1 MLASGRIGQDVDCMT
16 EHANERLRRRWLR
29 IVRRPVA
36 TRVVSATIGVMRWTT
51 TTALMAAAITAA
63 ALAAPV
69 NAEPLDASVTRI
81 AYAGPGITNGVAVG
95 IGGVWVMDS
104 VDNVVTGLDLTTDEV
119 VGTISVPGGVEVAAG
134 EGAVWVGAEAL
145 GLSRIDP
152 ETMSVDGTVDG
163 RTLATDADAVITG
176 AGSVW
181 VASNFDPEVVR
192 IDPETLEVQDTYDVG
207 DGTFAL
213 AIGMGAVWATHLE
226 RGTISRIDTESGD
239 VTTIPKSKL
248 VTPATIAVGAGGVWT
263 EGPLDGLCRL
273 PAAGKRAT
281 CITLP
286 GDVTGLATE
295 GGTVWVSSEDGKVF
309 EVDGRSKKP
318 KLTGTIRTDGR
329 SLGDIAVG
337 AGSVWIVDQV
347 SKASS
352 IFKIQR

>member
-1 MLASGRIGQDVDCMT
+1 MT
-16 EHANERLRRRWLR
+16 EQTDERLIRRWLR

-36 TRVVSATIGVMRWTT
+36 TRVLIATTGAMRWTT
-51 TTALMAAAITAA
+51 TTALMAAAITAV

-69 NAEPLDASVTRI
+69 NAGPLDASVTRI
-81 AYAGPGITNGVAVG
+81 AYAGTGTTNRVAVG
-95 IGGVWVMDS
+95 MGGVWVMDW
-104 VDNVVTGLDLTTDEV
+104 VDNVVTRLDPTTDEV
-119 VGTISVPGGVEVAAG
+119 VGTISVPDGVDVAAG
-134 EGAVWVGAEAL
+134 EGAVWVSAETS
-145 GLSRIDP
+145 GLIRIDP
-152 ETMSVDGTVDG
+152 ETMAVDGTMDG
-163 RTLATDADAVITG
+163 RTLATDSDAVIIDADAVITG

-226 RGTISRIDTESGD
+226 RGTISRIDTKSGD
-239 VTTIPKSKL
+239 VTTIPKNSL

-273 PAAGKRAT
+273 PAAGKSAT

-286 GDVTGLATE
+286 GDVSGLATK
-295 GGTVWVSSEDGKVF
+295 GSTVWVSSEDGKVF
-309 EVDGRSKKP
+309 EVGGRSKKP
-318 KLTGTIRTDGR
+318 KLTGRFSTDGR

-337 AGSVWIVDQV
+337 AGSVWIVDPV